1 MIPFAATLVTRV
13 RTLTCAVLT
22 SQYKQTPFKTLSLL
36 RFVFMNRFPGHKLY
50 MQGILFTNEVCGEIL
65 GQNFVYQTQMTLN
78 KRPLCFLFREKSAW
92 FVSCLLFFCF
102 TSSVSSKRGK
112 CQILVVWG
120 KHASLRHTFAHV
132 PAKRASLSA
141 LYVNPKSRPPPPPPL
156 RSHPPPQSAKWNLYL
171 THSLLEILPKNAFW
185 S

>member
-1 MIPFAATLVTRV
+1 MIPFASTLVTRV

-50 MQGILFTNEVCGEIL
+50 MQGILLTNEVCGEIL

-102 TSSVSSKRGK
+102 TSSVSSKQGK

-120 KHASLRHTFAHV
+120 KHASLRHYWNQSWCCLNLQQLKKHQLTDPHGEKKKNT
-132 PAKRASLSA
+132 KRKTPSS
-141 LYVNPKSRPPPPPPL
+141 
-156 RSHPPPQSAKWNLYL
+156 
-171 THSLLEILPKNAFW
+171 
-185 S
+185 

>member
-1 MIPFAATLVTRV
+1 MIIRELEYPLFCLVPRRLSLDENLRAEEGGKSKAVFLLPMIPFASTLVTRV

-102 TSSVSSKRGK
+102 TSSVSSKRGN
-112 CQILVVWG
+112 CQILVV
-120 KHASLRHTFAHV
+120 
-132 PAKRASLSA
+132 
-141 LYVNPKSRPPPPPPL
+141 
-156 RSHPPPQSAKWNLYL
+156 
-171 THSLLEILPKNAFW
+171 
-185 S
+185 

>member
-1 MIPFAATLVTRV
+1 MIPFASTLVTRV

-50 MQGILFTNEVCGEIL
+50 MQGILLTNEVCGEIL
-65 GQNFVYQTQMTLN
+65 GQNFVYQTQMTSN

-120 KHASLRHTFAHV
+120 KHASLRHYWNQSWCCLKLQELKKHQLTDPHGEKKKNT
-132 PAKRASLSA
+132 KRKTPSS
-141 LYVNPKSRPPPPPPL
+141 
-156 RSHPPPQSAKWNLYL
+156 
-171 THSLLEILPKNAFW
+171 
-185 S
+185 

>member
-1 MIPFAATLVTRV
+1 MIIRELEYPLFCLVPRRLSLHENLRAEEGGKSKAVFLLPMIPFASTLVTRV

-102 TSSVSSKRGK
+102 TSSVSSKRGN
-112 CQILVVWG
+112 CQILVV
-120 KHASLRHTFAHV
+120 
-132 PAKRASLSA
+132 
-141 LYVNPKSRPPPPPPL
+141 
-156 RSHPPPQSAKWNLYL
+156 
-171 THSLLEILPKNAFW
+171 
-185 S
+185 